1 MGPRGTLKDRAAAT
15 AFAFTMRLGIRRRT
29 NAHLHRL
36 ILGSARDRTQKVK
49 SFFKS
54 VFAILVIGAL
64 TAAAIYATTG
74 GEEHKRG
81 RRGADRA
88 NGPVPV
94 VAVQAHIADVPVW
107 LEGVGTAK
115 ARNTVTVRPQVDGK
129 ILSIDFKEGQ
139 DVKRGDV
146 LAHIDPVT
154 YQAQLDQAIAKKAL
168 DAAQLANAKLDLE
181 RYAKLSSNVVSVK
194 TVDTQR
200 ALVAQLEAQVQS
212 DEAAIDNARAFL
224 DYTTIAAPIDG
235 RTGLRLVDVGN
246 LVRASDAGIV
256 VITEVRP
263 ISVLFTLPQQ
273 DLPEINKARAARAL
287 AVEALETDSDAVLD
301 KGTLEVIDN
310 QVDQA
315 TGTIRL
321 KADFPNETLQLWPGQ
336 FVNVRLLLKTLDNV
350 VVVPTAAVQRGPD
363 GTFAYVI
370 GAESKVSVRPIKVTQ
385 QDDTE
390 TVVAEGLSGADVVV
404 TAGFARLKNGA
415 EVTVSKPGE
424 STTTPAPA
432 ADASQAGTAASE
444 TASITRSE
452 DGTPAARP
460 EGQRKRGEGRKHRHT
475 READAVPA
483 ASP

>member
-1 MGPRGTLKDRAAAT
+1 M
-15 AFAFTMRLGIRRRT
+15 
-29 NAHLHRL
+29 
-36 ILGSARDRTQKVK
+36 
-49 SFFKS
+49 
-54 VFAILVIGAL
+54 
-64 TAAAIYATTG
+64 
-74 GEEHKRG
+74 
-81 RRGADRA
+81 
-88 NGPVPV
+88 
-94 VAVQAHIADVPVW
+94 
-107 LEGVGTAK
+107 
-115 ARNTVTVRPQVDGK
+115 
-129 ILSIDFKEGQ
+129 
-139 DVKRGDV
+139 
-146 LAHIDPVT
+146 
-154 YQAQLDQAIAKKAL
+154 
-168 DAAQLANAKLDLE
+168 
-181 RYAKLSSNVVSVK
+181 
-194 TVDTQR
+194 
-200 ALVAQLEAQVQS
+200 
-212 DEAAIDNARAFL
+212 
-224 DYTTIAAPIDG
+224 
-235 RTGLRLVDVGN
+235 DVGN

-404 TAGFARLKNGA
+404 TAGFARLKDGA